1 MARITRTKQFQ
12 NPNHI
17 FVSVYQKFGTPL
29 MKFILKRMGADQD
42 AAEEIFA
49 KTMAAAWK
57 GFGTFEYKSS
67 YFTWICRIAL
77 NKIADYYRGQ
87 INERSRFVA
96 PFLEDIANIEDKNL
110 TPEEDLVLQELRV
123 SIRNCLNVLPSE
135 TRNLMYLKYWEQ
147 LTIKQIAKRL
157 HLSERSVEG
166 KVYRG
171 KQLLKKVLSLEHPE
185 IAKIYTK

>member
-1 MARITRTKQFQ
+1 MG
-12 NPNHI
+12 
-17 FVSVYQKFGTPL
+17 VYQKFGTPL
-29 MKFILKRMGADQD
+29 MKFIFKRMGADQD

-49 KTMAAAWK
+49 KTIAAAWK
-57 GFGTFEYKSS
+57 GFGTFKHKSS

-87 INERSRFVA
+87 VNERSRFVA

-123 SIRNCLNVLPSE
+123 SIRNCLNMLPDE
-135 TRNLMYLKYWEQ
+135 TRNLLYLRYWES

-157 HLSERSVEG
+157 NISERSIEG
-166 KVYRG
+166 KIYRG
-171 KQLLKKVLSLEHPE
+171 KRLLKEALSIKHPE
-185 IAKIYTK
+185 IAENYTSE